1 MIRVGYHATI
11 KRAKIETCG
20 YVAPIRMPSVY
31 LFSDE
36 QDAWDYALELSY
48 DDVVIVNYDTGQV
61 SSTWKPSYSPRGKVV
76 KLKEGEVAWLKR

>member
-1 MIRVGYHATI
+1 MNRIGYHATI
-11 KRAKIETCG
+11 KRAKIESYG
-20 YVAPIRMPSVY
+20 FVAPMRLPSVY
-31 LFSDE
+31 LFTDE

-76 KLKEGEVAWLKR
+76 KLKEGEVAPLKR